1 VQSYIELTGTFRGVR
16 LRRRATPAF
25 NHPTFP
31 GNKKV
36 VADHPKANKRS
47 AVGQVDDERVAR
59 LIDELQVRTV
69 ELEEANR
76 ELRHVSHYR
85 SLFLARMSHELRT
98 PLTSILGFTE
108 IMLDQEKLTE
118 PQQRFCQK
126 IQNSGMQLLTSL
138 NQLVDLSRL
147 EAGPA
152 EMFLQEFS
160 FPEAMREICAAVARQ
175 AQKRDV
181 RIECNLDLN
190 VTNVVSDRGRLRQVL
205 YTFLAWAVS
214 RSREGQCIS
223 VGAELTDGP
232 GLRVRIEDNGEPIK
246 DISRVFD
253 PEETPRAGKTDLNEL
268 GIIIGRRLLEVMK
281 GKVIL
286 ENRKSVGLRTIIEMP
301 AGPPKAFVT
310 QLQ

>member
-1 VQSYIELTGTFRGVR
+1 
-16 LRRRATPAF
+16 
-25 NHPTFP
+25 
-31 GNKKV
+31 
-36 VADHPKANKRS
+36 VADRSRTNKRS
-47 AVGQVDDERVAR
+47 AERVGEERVAD
-59 LIDELQVRTV
+59 LIEQLQVRTV

-147 EAGPA
+147 EVATA
-152 EMFLQEFS
+152 ELFMQEFS
-160 FPEAMREICAAVARQ
+160 FPEVLRETCAAVARQ

-181 RIECNLDLN
+181 KIECALEPEL
-190 VTNVVSDRGRLRQVL
+190 TNIVSDQGRLRQVL

-214 RSREGQCIS
+214 RSREGQCIK
-223 VGAELTDGP
+223 VEAELRG
-232 GLRVRIEDNGEPIK
+232 GRSIRVKIEDQGEPIRNM
-246 DISRVFD
+246 SRVFD
-253 PEETPRAGKTDLNEL
+253 PEDTPRAGKTDLNEL
-268 GIIIGRRLLEVMK
+268 GIIIGRRLLELMK
-281 GKVIL
+281 GTVTL
-286 ENRKSVGLRTIIEMP
+286 ENCKSAGLRTVLELP
-301 AGPPKAFVT
+301 AGPPRS
-310 QLQ
+310 